1 MLQIWSS
8 VFPAN
13 NKDVDAEQS
22 RGNLKTWQLTLEN
35 RAGALCC
42 TLFLLLHF

>member
-13 NKDVDAEQS
+13 AKDADLERSVGS
-22 RGNLKTWQLTLEN
+22 LKTWQLTLEN

-42 TLFLLLHF
+42 KNF